1 MKPSRFLPVI
11 LAGLALSWAG
21 SAFAFKPSALR
32 ELADAIETAAPVAVP
47 AAGSIEVG
55 FSPKGGAEALV
66 LRVIDSA
73 KTDIKALSYSF
84 TSPRVVA
91 ALLRAADLFGLPEE
105 DVEEE

>member
-1 MKPSRFLPVI
+1 M
-11 LAGLALSWAG
+11 
-21 SAFAFKPSALR
+21 
-32 ELADAIETAAPVAVP
+32 
-47 AAGSIEVG
+47 G

-91 ALLRAADLFGLPEE
+91 ALLRAAKRGVAVSLVADYKNISSIVEMMYAAYLRLSDLSTIILETSNYWGVLWITKRLQPA
-105 DVEEE
+105 